1 MHVFT
6 EKVYFY
12 RFISIPLFLEIE
24 TIIITIIYSDRSIRD
39 KIIKGI
45 KFIEILTPR
54 PFLNTETK

>member
-45 KFIEILTPR
+45 KFIEILTSR